1 MTVHVKGEETNRR
14 FHK

>member
-1 MTVHVKGEETNRR
+1 MTVHVKGEETNKR